1 MRKIIYGTLYI
12 LRILFFG
19 ILVFLMQINIVKLHE
34 VYETQW
40 KPKIKS
46 ERILR
51 VIVKELKKQENKKPI
66 KTKPDERVWIG

>member
-1 MRKIIYGTLYI
+1 MHKITYGALYI

-19 ILVFLMQINIVKLHE
+19 ILVFLMQMNIVKLRE

-40 KPKIKS
+40 KPKIES

-51 VIVKELKKQENKKPI
+51 VIIKELKKQEKKELI
-66 KTKPDERVWIG
+66 KTKPDEKVWIG